1 MHIEKKVFDNIFNT
15 ILNIE
20 GRSKDNAK
28 SRVDLQLYCKRNE
41 LDKDSRTGKYP
52 KACYTLDKRQKEVLC
67 DWLKN
72 IKFPDGYVS
81 NLARCVDMR
90 KSKLFGGHD
99 CHVFMQR
106 LMSVAFRELL
116 PSKVWEAITELSLF
130 FKNLTSSEITM
141 ADMEKL
147 EGEISVIICKL
158 EGIFPSS
165 FFDIMEHLLVHLEHE
180 AKLAGPVQYRWM
192 YPFER

>member
-1 MHIEKKVFDNIFNT
+1 MHIEKNVFDNIFNT

-20 GRSKDNAK
+20 GRSKDNVK
-28 SRVDLQLYCKRNE
+28 SQANLQLYCKINE
-41 LDKDSRTGKYP
+41 LDRDSRTGKYL
-52 KACYTLDKRQKEVLC
+52 KACYTLDKRQKKVLC

-90 KSKLFGGHD
+90 KFKLFGMKSHD

-116 PSKVWEAITELSLF
+116 PSKVWEAITELNLF

-147 EGEISVIICKL
+147 EG
-158 EGIFPSS
+158 
-165 FFDIMEHLLVHLEHE
+165 
-180 AKLAGPVQYRWM
+180 
-192 YPFER
+192 